1 MPFSAGTLC
10 CSQGMCVLVDTAVD
24 GNGDRLN
31 DGSAYDKI
39 PHVTQM
45 AFTETAS
52 TPKIVTSDSNG
63 RELSLCGTVS
73 TTGNLSIACHD
84 GTAPEFC
91 INEEI
96 RVRWAINCDWIW
108 SCDPVSGNCSA
119 VPQPWQGDV
128 YEAKVRITSKP
139 VDFNVSQAGATLL
152 NYGWEVTEWISQGI
166 CDVT

>member
-1 MPFSAGTLC
+1 MPFAAGTLC
-10 CSQGMCVLVDTAVD
+10 CSQTMCVLVDEAVD
-24 GNGDRLN
+24 SNGDRVN

-52 TPKIVTSDSNG
+52 TPKIVTSDSGG

-84 GTAPEFC
+84 GNSPEFC

-96 RVRWAINCDWIW
+96 RVRWSIDCDNIW
-108 SCDPVSGNCSA
+108 DSLSNTVKNPPTAGTY
-119 VPQPWQGDV
+119 

-139 VDFNVSQAGATLL
+139 IDYNVSQAGATLL
-152 NYGWEVTEWISQGI
+152 NYSWEVTEWITQGT
-166 CDVT
+166 CVLT

>member
-1 MPFSAGTLC
+1 MAFAAGTLC
-10 CSQGMCVLVDTAVD
+10 CSQTMCVLVDEAVD
-24 GNGDRLN
+24 SNGDRLN
-31 DGSAYDKI
+31 NGTAYDKI

-52 TPKIVTSDSNG
+52 TPKIVTSDSGG

-84 GTAPEFC
+84 GDSPEFC

-96 RVRWAINCDWIW
+96 RLRWAIDCDAIW
-108 SCDPVSGNCSA
+108 NGSPIGAPWA
-119 VPQPWQGDV
+119 VPV

-139 VDFNVSQAGATLL
+139 IDYNVAQAGATLL
-152 NYGWEVTEWISQGI
+152 NYSWEVTEWIFQGNCAI
-166 CDVT
+166 A

>member
-1 MPFSAGTLC
+1 
-10 CSQGMCVLVDTAVD
+10 MCVLVDEAVD
-24 GNGDRLN
+24 SDGNRVNEGT
-31 DGSAYDKI
+31 AYDKI

-73 TTGNLSIACHD
+73 TTGNLSVACHD
-84 GTAPEFC
+84 GDSPEFC

-96 RVRWAINCDWIW
+96 RVRWSIDCENIW
-108 SCDPVSGNCSA
+108 DSLSNAPKGAPTAGSY
-119 VPQPWQGDV
+119 

-139 VDFNVSQAGATLL
+139 IDYNVAQAGATLL
-152 NYGWEVTEWISQGI
+152 NYGWEVTEWIVQGT
-166 CDVT
+166 CVLD